1 MRVVELP
8 FLESINSRYHF
19 HQTLEMLEVHLP
31 HEEWHLPVTLNS
43 ICEINVV
50 YSQYFAVWEMVY
62 P

>member
-1 MRVVELP
+1 
-8 FLESINSRYHF
+8 
-19 HQTLEMLEVHLP
+19 MLEVHLP

-43 ICEINVV
+43 ICEISVV